1 MTATI
6 HHIHRDSDRTPPQQA
21 PGDASLD
28 VELQAWFAERM
39 SAMHLHCEAASL
51 WLDRPEPDILEAR
64 LAIESLRADLAELIG
79 RLS

>member
-6 HHIHRDSDRTPPQQA
+6 HHIHRADQARLPSPSAAGAQSDIELRT
-21 PGDASLD
+21 
-28 VELQAWFAERM
+28 WFAERM
-39 SAMHLHCEAASL
+39 SAMHIHCEAASL

-64 LAIESLRADLAELIG
+64 LAIESLRSDLGDLMG